1 MRPPYTGHA
10 MWAKSLLLSAFVV
23 TGALAAP
30 LSATQHVQFVQPQM
44 VMPAQQRGGGQQNIR
59 SLRQVVDEIRSQ
71 YGGDLISARLEDGPR
86 PIYVLRWRMPDG
98 QVRDFRVNAAR

>member
-1 MRPPYTGHA
+1 
-10 MWAKSLLLSAFVV
+10 MWAKSLLLSVFVA

-30 LSATQHVQFVQPQM
+30 ISAQHVQFVQPQM
-44 VMPAQQRGGGQQNIR
+44 VMPVQQRGGGQQDIR
-59 SLRQVVDEIRSQ
+59 SLREVVDEIRSQ
-71 YGGDLISARLEDGPR
+71 YGGELISARLEDGGR